1 MILGN
6 TIKNYQKKQRKER
19 KEALK
24 MVTNLVHNKMIDRLA
39 PTLNEFKESER
50 EIYNTLYK

>member
-24 MVTNLVHNKMIDRLA
+24 MVTNLVHNKMIDKLA

>member
-1 MILGN
+1 MGN

-24 MVTNLVHNKMIDRLA
+24 IVTDLVHNKMIDML
-39 PTLNEFKESER
+39 PPEMNEFKESER
-50 EIYNTLYK
+50 EIYNKLYK

>member
-1 MILGN
+1 MGN
-6 TIKNYQKKQRKER
+6 SIKNYQKKQRKER

-24 MVTNLVHNKMIDRLA
+24 MATDLVYNKMIDRSPFA
-39 PTLNEFKESER
+39 LNKFKESER